1 MDLGPRCE
9 DFNSMKQKV
18 LRIFFTTLGIKVF
31 FYQNTIFYRLT
42 NGSGGSGEK
51 AGSGSGTNNTAVLW
65 MMGTS
70 LNNSS
75 SAAREMDMV
84 LKSEISAHSAYDPA
98 TKPGHHGVPV
108 PGKKQVK
115 NSYVG

>member
-1 MDLGPRCE
+1 MG
-9 DFNSMKQKV
+9 
-18 LRIFFTTLGIKVF
+18 FFSTPGIAF
-31 FYQNTIFYRLT
+31 FIKYQFFYRLT

-108 PGKKQVK
+108 PGKKQVR

>member
-1 MDLGPRCE
+1 M
-9 DFNSMKQKV
+9 N
-18 LRIFFTTLGIKVF
+18 FFSTRDIRVF
-31 FYQNTIFYRLT
+31 FINLPSLYRLT

-51 AGSGSGTNNTAVLW
+51 TGSGSGTNNTAVLW

-115 NSYVG
+115 VHIG

>member
-1 MDLGPRCE
+1 
-9 DFNSMKQKV
+9 
-18 LRIFFTTLGIKVF
+18 
-31 FYQNTIFYRLT
+31 
-42 NGSGGSGEK
+42 
-51 AGSGSGTNNTAVLW
+51 

-108 PGKKQVK
+108 PGKKQVTVK
-115 NSYVG
+115 VHILCPNFWVDIDNAVKTRIFLHLTTTLEMFS